1 MCEKFKVEMY
11 KYQHQISQECEQEF
25 ARNSKNLF
33 AKYINIY
40 IFGPANMI
48 KHLGFCPAKV

>member
-1 MCEKFKVEMY
+1 MY
-11 KYQHQISQECEQEF
+11 KYQHQISHECEQEF
-25 ARNSKNLF
+25 AQNLEGKI
-33 AKYINIY
+33 AKYIN